1 MSLMKWTYKDNIRG
15 VALKN
20 GDSFKKGDTIPIQ
33 VYRFYASSRGG
44 GTTEQTVYYYGNE
57 PTLERIEN
65 VMAMPSS
72 QKLFLKGDFD
82 MVEENSTGVSPM
94 PSTDADVTEPSN
106 NKTIMWLGLVV
117 VGYFAYK
124 YYNKK

>member
-1 MSLMKWTYKDNIRG
+1 MSIMKWTYKDNIKG

-33 VYRFYASSRGG
+33 VYRLYTSSRGG
-44 GTTEQTVYYYGNE
+44 GSSEQTVYYYGNE
-57 PTLERIEN
+57 PTLKRIEN

-82 MVEENSTGVSPM
+82 KVEELLPANTEAPTISVSNS
-94 PSTDADVTEPSN
+94 DY
-106 NKTIMWLGLVV
+106 LYVV
-117 VGYFAYK
+117 LAVAGYFAYK
-124 YYNKK
+124 KFKN